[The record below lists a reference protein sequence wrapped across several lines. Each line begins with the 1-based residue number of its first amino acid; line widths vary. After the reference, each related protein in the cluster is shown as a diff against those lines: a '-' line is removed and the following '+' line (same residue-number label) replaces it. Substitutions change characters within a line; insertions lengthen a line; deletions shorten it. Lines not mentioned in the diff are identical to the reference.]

1 MESNV
6 HNNLADPDSN
16 RDRPDSSNVPDGGH
30 TVVLWEKRAD
40 SDRLTMVRQAYIG
53 QQGLNQTDK
62 KPKPYG

>member
-30 TVVLWEKRAD
+30 TVVLWEKQVD
-40 SDRLTMVRQAYIG
+40 LDRLTTVRHGCRQSTGIIAA
-53 QQGLNQTDK
+53 
-62 KPKPYG
+62 